1 MKVEIRN
8 VSKRFLGLLF
18 AVLLA
23 SFSPQ
28 VARSQDEEKNAEFEK
43 ELESTSQ
50 LVVMLSI
57 KFAGSPDFGSG
68 IIVGREKDRVFIAT
82 AYHVLHRGSDH
93 PVIGVRFK
101 SDPNR
106 ELVAKL
112 LKYDEALDLAVLT
125 VEKLLTEK
133 TNPCQLRLGRLGD
146 VNALSR
152 GTGVFSVGN
161 PNGVGWA
168 TSVEPEKVVRF
179 TENDIVFQ
187 STFIK
192 KGHSGGPLLNED
204 CLIVGMT
211 TKDEPPFGQ
220 ATSIEVVLTSIKRW
234 GYTVQLG
241 KVLQN
246 GMTELHMAVVNKDA
260 GAISKL
266 LTDCGP
272 DVVDDDKATPLHYA
286 ARHKNLELIT
296 LLERAGADLNALDV
310 DGIPPLGE
318 AIQSSNS
325 EVAKA
330 LVKAGAKVDIH
341 DYSALVHA
349 AKVEQHEM
357 VVFLLQNGARI
368 NAQPGGQETALHY
381 AVLSN
386 GVQTVSVLVKAGA
399 NVAIKREDG
408 RTPLHVAVMGH
419 DKDLPR
425 REIITLLLKA
435 GAKADTIDFNGNSP
449 LHEAVVYRDLETL
462 KQLLATGINADI
474 RRGGFGEDDRTAL
487 HVVVA
492 DTPSRFEP
500 EIMQALIKAGANVN
514 ARSGE
519 KKTPLHIA
527 VSAGNTHATEGLIQA
542 GADVNAKDGDGET
555 PLILAVLE
563 AGSSRLELASMLLRA
578 RADVNVKDSKG
589 RTALQIAKDRDFQ
602 VAALLRQY
610 GAN

>member
-1 MKVEIRN
+1 MKSEIRN
-8 VSKRFLGLLF
+8 VSKRFLGLLL
-18 AVLLA
+18 ALLLA

-50 LVVMLSI
+50 LVVMLSV
-57 KFAGSPDFGSG
+57 KFAGSPEFGSG

-168 TSVEPEKVVRF
+168 ASVEPEKVARL
-179 TENDIVFQ
+179 TENDVVFQ

-204 CLIVGMT
+204 GLIVGMT
-211 TKDEPPFGQ
+211 IKDEPPFGQ
-220 ATSIEVVLTSIKRW
+220 ATSIEVVLSSIKRW
-234 GYTVQLG
+234 GYAVQLG
-241 KVLQN
+241 KALQN

-260 GAISKL
+260 GAITKL

-286 ARHKNLELIT
+286 ARHETLELIT
-296 LLERAGADLNALDV
+296 LLVRAGADLNALDV

-318 AIQSSNS
+318 AIQFRNF

-330 LVKAGAKVDIH
+330 LVKAGAKVDIQEVRVDSFH
-341 DYSALVHA
+341 NFRAEGHGFFITAEYLDSHRAFRIENVKFLPALDSIA
-349 AKVEQHEM
+349 YEPFTADE
-357 VVFLLQNGARI
+357 LRI
-368 NAQPGGQETALHY
+368 HQVGPIGL
-381 AVLSN
+381 
-386 GVQTVSVLVKAGA
+386 A
-399 NVAIKREDG
+399 NRAEG
-408 RTPLHVAVMGH
+408 RV
-419 DKDLPR
+419 
-425 REIITLLLKA
+425 
-435 GAKADTIDFNGNSP
+435 
-449 LHEAVVYRDLETL
+449 
-462 KQLLATGINADI
+462 ADI
-474 RRGGFGEDDRTAL
+474 FHGSEQQGKSGKRY
-487 HVVVA
+487 VVNFYQC
-492 DTPSRFEP
+492 TSC
-500 EIMQALIKAGANVN
+500 
-514 ARSGE
+514 
-519 KKTPLHIA
+519 
-527 VSAGNTHATEGLIQA
+527 
-542 GADVNAKDGDGET
+542 
-555 PLILAVLE
+555 
-563 AGSSRLELASMLLRA
+563 
-578 RADVNVKDSKG
+578 
-589 RTALQIAKDRDFQ
+589 
-602 VAALLRQY
+602 
-610 GAN
+610 